1 MATTDILNRL
11 ESQLLIIHEIVSRE
25 EGNTKLK
32 REEIVSNYMSHRYP
46 ANDFIQL
53 ADLWTYVGANRAN
66 LSNFANH
73 RNLLSQV
80 ANYRSAAAVQ
90 VGGTLVQLEKL
101 ASDLDDLRERV
112 ATPLLAEEAS
122 IPLEVHIMTLR
133 KGVDRLSEKRRG
145 ARQREEQVLRRIMEG
160 AQYPELPSH

>member
-1 MATTDILNRL
+1 
-11 ESQLLIIHEIVSRE
+11 
-25 EGNTKLK
+25 
-32 REEIVSNYMSHRYP
+32 
-46 ANDFIQL
+46 L
-53 ADLWTYVGANRAN
+53 ADLWTYLGANRAK

-145 ARQREEQVLRRIMEG
+145 ARNREEQVLRRIMEG
-160 AQYPELPSH
+160 SQYLELPQR